1 MRFAHEYFS
10 RSRGGAVGAP
20 GRMLSCADMPR
31 TTDSLKFALFLVTLP
46 AFGCSKEDYTILTC
60 QWKEDAETK
69 TATFCYANRD
79 LCKSSFP
86 DDQAFC
92 AWNVFSSMDP
102 ADISKFSNPDGFAGH
117 ADENN
122 VQGEWQEGSCMDS
135 HQSSKDFPPYPGHPD
150 SDCYSESGGGSGGGS
165 GQSSASATAPTT
177 SAGTDSTTGS
187 TTGSTT
193 DDSSTTESTGGG
205 LEKYICSTQ
214 SPWKCANLQPD
225 NALTEYP
232 SYPDPWADPNEST
245 HALWDACWSKVNT
258 GGSPHLSKCAMAVSP
273 EEATTI
279 CQDDCKEYRTMLE
292 EACAGDPDCDVS
304 TTIDCDLDGTYVN
317 SSGMPISGDVGG
329 EKPVL
334 KSNVP
339 SWECDGEALVGGGG
353 SYHQFEG
360 SATLV
365 TPQGDSA
372 GVGSFRGYLGYTLS
386 GCTATECTITVDA
399 LVGLT
404 KAVEGGYSDAAG
416 AGGLFEVQG
425 MGFQTTAPFSGT
437 WSRVRDTVTFPDATM
452 STQFWADAVL
462 VDGTPVT
469 SGYGA
474 YTIETDQ
481 IVGSLRTDDGPLS
494 LNLTIDLMPFY
505 GVVSVSLHTLDPS

>member
-1 MRFAHEYFS
+1 MAVLTV
-10 RSRGGAVGAP
+10 GG
-20 GRMLSCADMPR
+20 CATP
-31 TTDSLKFALFLVTLP
+31 
-46 AFGCSKEDYTILTC
+46 ENYTILTC
-60 QWKEDAETK
+60 KWKEGTGDDAILRTETY
-69 TATFCYANRD
+69 CYQNQG
-79 LCKSSFP
+79 LCKSNMP
-86 DDQAFC
+86 DAVDFC

-102 ADISKFSNPDGFAGH
+102 EDVEKFSSTDGFAGYG
-117 ADENN
+117 AEFDGDDNDR
-122 VQGEWQEGSCMDS
+122 WQEPSCLGDGSGEPT
-135 HQSSKDFPPYPGHPD
+135 HRESKKFPPYPNRPD
-150 SDCYSESGGGSGGGS
+150 NECYSDSGGGSGGGS
-165 GQSSASATAPTT
+165 GQSSVSATAPTT

-232 SYPDPWADPNEST
+232 SYPDPWAEPNQST